1 MLPDVRYTD
10 SELRTNLTLA
20 PNSEWTSAFQVVGDT
35 TMEITLSQFW
45 SSLGDS
51 SIEVEVSF
59 HGLTVETVA
68 GMWLLGV
75 ANYVL

>member
-1 MLPDVRYTD
+1 MLLCRATQLLPDVRYTD
-10 SELRTNLTLA
+10 SELRSNLTLS
-20 PNSEWTSAFQVVGDT
+20 PNSEWTSAFSVVGDT
-35 TMEITLSQFW
+35 TMELTLSQFW

-68 GMWLLGV
+68 GKST
-75 ANYVL
+75 